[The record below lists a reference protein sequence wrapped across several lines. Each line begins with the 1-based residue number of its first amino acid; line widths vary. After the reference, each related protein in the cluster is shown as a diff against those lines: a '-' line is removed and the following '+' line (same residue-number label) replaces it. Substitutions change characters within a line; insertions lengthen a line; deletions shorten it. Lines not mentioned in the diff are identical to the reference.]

1 MEAQI
6 LLFIQENIRNEVLDP
21 IMLAIT
27 SLGNAG
33 IVWIIISLILLIIKK
48 TRKIGICCAVALI
61 LQLTLINGIL
71 KNIVGRIR
79 PYEVIDGLNCLVG
92 VQKDPSFPSGHTT
105 SSFAVAWIIFKKLP
119 KKFGIPA
126 LILAALIALSRL
138 YVGVH
143 YPTDVL
149 AGVFIGILLG
159 ILAIIITDRLFERF
173 KKKTD
178 DADKTA

>member
-1 MEAQI
+1 
-6 LLFIQENIRNEVLDP
+6 
-21 IMLAIT
+21 
-27 SLGNAG
+27 
-33 IVWIIISLILLIIKK
+33 
-48 TRKIGICCAVALI
+48 
-61 LQLTLINGIL
+61 
-71 KNIVGRIR
+71 
-79 PYEVIDGLNCLVG
+79 VIDGLNCLVG

>member
-21 IMLAIT
+21 IMLTIT

-159 ILAIIITDRLFERF
+159 IFAIIITDRLFERF

>member
-159 ILAIIITDRLFERF
+159 ILAIIITDRLFERL

>member
-105 SSFAVAWIIFKKLP
+105 SSFAVAWIIIKKLP